1 MLELYEQLEA
11 PSDQELIALKE
22 MHLDLDSHVLES
34 LGCDGDMAAD
44 VRRPENREAILDRIL
59 ELNFERVRGG
69 V

>member
-1 MLELYEQLEA
+1 MANRGLGMLELYEQLEA

-44 VRRPENREAILDRIL
+44 VRRPENRGTWI
-59 ELNFERVRGG
+59 GYSS
-69 V
+69 